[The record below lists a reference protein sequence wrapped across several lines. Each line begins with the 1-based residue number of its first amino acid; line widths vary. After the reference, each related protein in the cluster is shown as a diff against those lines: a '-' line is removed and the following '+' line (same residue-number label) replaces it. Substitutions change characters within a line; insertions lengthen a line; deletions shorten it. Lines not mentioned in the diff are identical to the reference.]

1 MIVKTPVDDFS
12 SFFLSKIV
20 TVVVVSETNSVP
32 VGDVDGYDVPTF
44 LRIRRALSS
53 LGVCAILMGIAS
65 KLAE

>member
-1 MIVKTPVDDFS
+1 MSVKTPVDDFS

-20 TVVVVSETNSVP
+20 TVAVVSETNSVP

-53 LGVCAILMGIAS
+53 SGV
-65 KLAE
+65 